1 MQNPGR
7 FAGVI
12 VLRVPGVAR
21 CFMAGLVPA
30 IPIRR
35 QCRATL
41 SGIAGTSP
49 AMTGEV
55 VLVLLEFV
63 SVPAFAGINSSGDPE
78 QRAQSVR
85 PLDSRLRGNER
96 LRA

>member
-1 MQNPGR
+1 
-7 FAGVI
+7 
-12 VLRVPGVAR
+12 
-21 CFMAGLVPA
+21 
-30 IPIRR
+30 
-35 QCRATL
+35 
-41 SGIAGTSP
+41 
-49 AMTGEV
+49 MTGEV